1 MLRAKR
7 ATRGSTKAPSAGSNT
22 VSYGGATLGAVD
34 AEALLAGLNERQT
47 EAVIAKGGPL
57 VVHAGAGSGK
67 TRVLTRRIAY
77 RVLDGQTEPA
87 RVLALTF
94 TRKAAGEL
102 RSRLRASGLR
112 GDVVAGT
119 FHGIALTQLR
129 QRWTEK
135 GITPP
140 TMLESKFR
148 FVSQLVGR
156 QKGVEILDVMSEIE
170 WARARLV
177 APAHYGS
184 AADLAGRTP
193 PMPAEQFSE
202 LMVRFQQEKRKRRVV
217 DFDDLLALAIRDL
230 HDDEHYAA
238 GVRWRHRHLY
248 VDEFQDVNPLQ
259 FELLKAWRGTTDDLF
274 VVGDPNQAIYG
285 WNGAD
290 PNLLTNFAKREP
302 KATVIRLLDNYRSS
316 PQVLTL
322 ANASLEGTGGQLI
335 PHQPDGAVPTLRS
348 FASDTHEAAGIA
360 AAVKEAKHADTRWS
374 DQAILVRTNA
384 QLVPIEQAL
393 LDIGVPVRVR
403 GGTGP
408 LSTPEVKSELRAL
421 GRDGLDLRDAL
432 RRLDVSLD
440 ETGGG
445 GVGADP
451 DNDDALDEL
460 DDPEPEPTEEPSR
473 LGGSAP
479 WQRKGART
487 AAAVTVNEQERR
499 QNLGALSRLVHEYL
513 AIDTNPTGPG
523 LLAWIAT
530 VQANEVSTTADAVEL
545 STFHGAKGLEWP
557 VVHVGGLEK
566 GYVPIG
572 YAKTGAQLAEERRL
586 LYVAITRAEKELH
599 LTWAASRTFGSRSV
613 KRQPSPHLDSVGSA
627 IEHLRKGHRPVDWRA
642 EVVKSRAAIPKK
654 GKGSPTDK
662 NPVDDPLFEALR
674 AWRRDK
680 ARGADVPAYVIF
692 NDQTLRAIAKKQPSN
707 RSQLASVSGIGP
719 AKLERFGSEVIALV
733 TEHGD

>member
-1 MLRAKR
+1 M
-7 ATRGSTKAPSAGSNT
+7 
-22 VSYGGATLGAVD
+22 SYPAATLGRVD
-34 AEALLAGLNERQT
+34 ADDLLAGLNERQT
-47 EAVIAKGGPL
+47 EAVTAVGGPL

-77 RVLDGQTEPA
+77 RVLNGQTEPA

-135 GITPP
+135 GVTPP

-156 QKGVEILDVMSEIE
+156 QRGVEILDVMSEIE

-177 APAHYGS
+177 APEHYGS

-193 PMPAEQFSE
+193 PMPADQFSE

-259 FELLKAWRGTTDDLF
+259 FELLKAWRGSTDDLF

-322 ANASLEGTGGQLI
+322 ANASLEGTGGQLV
-335 PHQPDGAVPTLRS
+335 PHQPDGPVPTLRS
-348 FASDTHEAAGIA
+348 FATDTHEAAGIA
-360 AAVKEAKHADTRWS
+360 QAVKQAKHADTSWS

-393 LDIGVPVRVR
+393 LDVGVPVRVR
-403 GGTGP
+403 GGSGP

-432 RRLDVSLD
+432 RRLDASLD
-440 ETGGG
+440 ETGGAG
-445 GVGADP
+445 LGTDP
-451 DNDDALDEL
+451 DNDDAIDEL
-460 DDPEPEPTEEPSR
+460 VDATAEAAEAPSQ

-479 WQRKGART
+479 WGKASNRK

-513 AIDTNPTGPG
+513 AIDTRPTGPG

-599 LTWAASRTFGSRSV
+599 LTWAAQRTFGNKSV

-627 IEHLRKGHRPVDWRA
+627 IEHLRKGHRPIDWRA
-642 EVVKSRAAIPKK
+642 EMVKSRAAIPKK

-662 NPVDDPLFEALR
+662 NPVGDPLFEALR

-692 NDQTLRAIAKKQPSN
+692 NDQTLRAIAKKQPSS
-707 RSQLASVSGIGP
+707 RSQLASISGIGP
-719 AKLERFGSEVIALV
+719 AKLERFGAEVLEVVAGN
-733 TEHGD
+733 GD

>member
-1 MLRAKR
+1 MER
-7 ATRGSTKAPSAGSNT
+7 
-22 VSYGGATLGAVD
+22 VD
-34 AEALLAGLNERQT
+34 AEALLAGLNEHQA
-47 EAVIAKGGPL
+47 EAVTAVGGPI

-77 RVLDGQTEPA
+77 RVLDDQTEPA

-129 QRWTEK
+129 QRWAER

-140 TMLESKFR
+140 SMLDSKFR
-148 FVSQLVGR
+148 FVSQLVDR
-156 QKGVEILDVMSEIE
+156 RRGVEMLDVVSEIE

-177 APAHYGS
+177 SPEHYGA
-184 AADLAGRTP
+184 AADMAGRTP
-193 PMPAEQFSE
+193 PLPADQFAE
-202 LMVRFQQEKRKRRVV
+202 LMIRFQQEKRKRRVV

-259 FELLKAWRGTTDDLF
+259 FELLKAWRGDTDDLF
-274 VVGDPNQAIYG
+274 IVGDPNQAIYG

-290 PNLLTNFAKREP
+290 PNLLANFSKREP
-302 KATVIRLLDNYRSS
+302 KATVIRLLDNYRST

-322 ANASLEGTGGQLI
+322 ANASLAGKGGQLI
-335 PHQPDGAVPTLRS
+335 PHRPDGPVPTLRS
-348 FASDTHEAAGIA
+348 YTSDTTEAAGIA
-360 AAVKEAKHADTRWS
+360 EAVKTAKHADTSWG

-384 QLVPIEQAL
+384 QLVTIEQAL
-393 LDIGVPVRVR
+393 ADVGIPVRVR

-421 GRDGLDLRDAL
+421 GRDGIDLRDAVA
-432 RRLDVSLD
+432 RLDASLD
-440 ETGGG
+440 FDADEET
-445 GVGADP
+445 AIDP
-451 DNDDALDEL
+451 EDDDAVDEL
-460 DDPEPEPTEEPSR
+460 IDQDIEADDGDDVADRSGPFRATARPPTQTPR
-473 LGGSAP
+473 P
-479 WQRKGART
+479 
-487 AAAVTVNEQERR
+487 VNVNELERR

-513 AIDTNPTGPG
+513 AIDPSPSGPG

-530 VQANEVSTTADAVEL
+530 VQANEVATTADAVEL

-557 VVHVGGLEK
+557 VVHVAGLEK
-566 GYVPIG
+566 GYVPIS

-586 LYVAITRAEKELH
+586 LYVAITRAEHELH
-599 LTWAASRTFGSRSV
+599 LSWAAERAFGNKSA
-613 KRQPSPHLDSVGSA
+613 KRKPSPHLDEVQSA
-627 IEHLRKGHRPVDWRA
+627 IDHLRKGHRPVDWRA
-642 EVVKSRAAIPKK
+642 EMVKSRAAIPKR
-654 GKGSPTDK
+654 GRGSATDK
-662 NPVDDPLFEALR
+662 NPVDDPLFDALR

-692 NDQTLRAIAKKQPSN
+692 NDQTLRAIAKKQPGS
-707 RSQLASVSGIGP
+707 RAALASISGIGP
-719 AKLERFGSEVIALV
+719 TKLERFGTEVLAV
-733 TEHGD
+733 VAEHG

>member
-1 MLRAKR
+1 M
-7 ATRGSTKAPSAGSNT
+7 
-22 VSYGGATLGAVD
+22 D
-34 AEALLAGLNERQT
+34 ADALLAGLNERQT
-47 EAVIAKGGPL
+47 EAVIAEGGPL

-129 QRWTEK
+129 QRWAER

-156 QKGVEILDVMSEIE
+156 QRGVEILDVMSEIE

-177 APAHYGS
+177 APEHYGS

-193 PMPAEQFSE
+193 PMPPEQFSE

-335 PHQPDGAVPTLRS
+335 PHQPDGPVPTLRS

-393 LDIGVPVRVR
+393 LDVGVPVRVR

-440 ETGGG
+440 ETGSG
-445 GVGADP
+445 GVGVDP
-451 DNDDALDEL
+451 DNDDPLDEL
-460 DDPEPEPTEEPSR
+460 NDPDPGDESPPA
-473 LGGSAP
+473 GGAT
-479 WQRKGART
+479 QRPRSGSRT
-487 AAAVTVNEQERR
+487 AAAVTANEQERR

-513 AIDTNPTGPG
+513 AIDTTPTGPG

-599 LTWAASRTFGSRSV
+599 LTWAATRTFGNKSV

-654 GKGSPTDK
+654 GRGSSTDK

-733 TEHGD
+733 AEHGD